1 MKLDRMRRSQNI
13 EDRRGQSGGGF
24 GGGGLPGGGLPGG
37 GLGGRG
43 GGGVPVRGGFGLLVI
58 VVLLLLFGGGG
69 GLSGLMGAGDGSTQ
83 MSPDGYQGSQNPASG
98 VAAGASMSTTEAQR
112 ADLVSAVLGSTE
124 DFWTSYFRQQGMEYP
139 LPKLVLFRGQTR
151 SECGAASQA
160 SGPFYCPADQ
170 AIYLDLSFFDD
181 LERKLGARGDFAQ
194 AYVIA
199 HEVGHHVQ
207 EATGLLGE
215 ANRAMGARRDERA
228 GADSI
233 AVRIELQADCLAGIW
248 AAGTVARDGSL
259 EPGDVEEA
267 IGAAEAVGD
276 DRLQRQ
282 SQGFEVPDSFTHGT
296 SEQRARWF
304 MTGMRATTPA
314 QCDTFKPREL

>member
-24 GGGGLPGGGLPGG
+24 GGGFPGGGLPGG

-58 VVLLLLFGGGG
+58 VVLVLLFGGGG
-69 GLSGLMGAGDGSTQ
+69 GLSGLMGPGDGASQ
-83 MSPDGYQGSQNPASG
+83 MSPDGYRSAATGVTPDGSLNA
-98 VAAGASMSTTEAQR
+98 TEAQR

-124 DFWTSYFRQQGMEYP
+124 DFWTGYFRQQGMEYP
-139 LPKLVLFRGQTR
+139 LPKMVLFRGQTR
-151 SECGAASQA
+151 SACGAASQA

-170 AIYLDLSFFDD
+170 AIYLDLAFFDD
-181 LERKLGARGDFAQ
+181 MERKLGARGDFAQ

-215 ANRAMGARRDERA
+215 ANQAMARNRGERA
-228 GADSI
+228 GEDSI

-259 EPGDVEEA
+259 EAGDIEEA

-276 DRLQRQ
+276 DRLQQRA
-282 SQGFEVPDSFTHGT
+282 QGFDVPDSFTHGT

-304 MTGMRATTPA
+304 MTGMRATSPS
-314 QCDTFKPREL
+314 QCDTFKAQEL

>member
-13 EDRRGQSGGGF
+13 EDRRSQGGGGF
-24 GGGGLPGGGLPGG
+24 GGGGMGGGGG
-37 GLGGRG
+37 FGGRG
-43 GGGVPVRGGFGLLVI
+43 GGGVPVRGGFGMLI
-58 VVLLLLFGGGG
+58 VVVLFLIFGGGG
-69 GLSGLMGAGDGSTQ
+69 GLSGLMGGDGGQ
-83 MSPDGYQGSQNPASG
+83 MSADGYQSDQSSRIGPAGLAPEVSR
-98 VAAGASMSTTEAQR
+98 STTEAQR

-124 DFWTSYFRQQGMEYP
+124 DFWSAYFRQQGMEYP
-139 LPKLVLFRGQTR
+139 LPKMVLFRGQTR
-151 SECGAASQA
+151 SDCGAASQA

-170 AIYLDLSFFDD
+170 AIYLDLAFFDD
-181 LERKLGARGDFAQ
+181 MERQLGARGDFAQ

-207 EATGLLGE
+207 EATGLLGQ
-215 ANRAMGARRDERA
+215 ANQAMARNRSERA
-228 GADSI
+228 GEDSI

-259 EPGDVEEA
+259 EAGDVEEA
-267 IGAAEAVGD
+267 IGAAQAVGD
-276 DRLQRQ
+276 DRLQRR

-304 MTGMRATTPA
+304 MTGMRATQA
-314 QCDTFKPREL
+314 SQCDTFKARQL